1 MDAEDAELLLG
12 VNILLL
18 SLLKRRIAV
27 RSKKKRRF
35 LVWKVFREREREKL
49 MELSIHFLMSYDFL
63 IENTS
68 AGESKDSCLHVYQAC
83 YLKFACILCTYVNFN
98 IDIASH
104 FFNRFIR
111 MTPERF

>member
-35 LVWKVFREREREKL
+35 WVWKVFRERERERERERNL
-49 MELSIHFLMSYDFL
+49 WSFPWEANI
-63 IENTS
+63 
-68 AGESKDSCLHVYQAC
+68 SK
-83 YLKFACILCTYVNFN
+83 
-98 IDIASH
+98 
-104 FFNRFIR
+104 
-111 MTPERF
+111 